1 MTYNEVKKTIGDVLE
16 SHRMLKTVKMVRPQ
30 EWLNRT
36 TDALFPAAFYFVN
49 SGTINKG
56 HDNDFTIAFWF
67 LDKSGQEY
75 KYESDVVSDML
86 GVATDIINLLN
97 VGNNPYIIDESIT
110 YNVATDQY
118 EDYLAG
124 VTFNL
129 NLKTFSTFTA
139 CDAPT
144 I

>member
-1 MTYNEVKKTIGDVLE
+1 V
-16 SHRMLKTVKMVRPQ
+16 
-30 EWLNRT
+30 
-36 TDALFPAAFYFVN
+36 
-49 SGTINKG
+49 
-56 HDNDFTIAFWF
+56 FWF

-124 VTFNL
+124 VTFNI